1 MGQSIRRDGKKEK
14 RGQAP
19 FSGTVS
25 FSSLINAYSIESALE
40 KNNKIVAIFSPASP
54 ESEWTTFEIKY

>member
-1 MGQSIRRDGKKEK
+1 VEK
-14 RGQAP
+14 MENRGQAS

-40 KNNKIVAIFSPASP
+40 KSNKIVAIFSPASP
-54 ESEWTTFEIKY
+54 ES